1 MDINLN
7 AENFGKA
14 LDTITNIT
22 KTAANVTNP
31 EKKKSEKHQYKEGD
45 TTNQQHQ
52 QTVEV
57 KVGDPSGAS
66 VKPVIIKEKPET
78 HIHKHFPDNRALT
91 KDECDLEGVRIQL
104 EYEDRTAE
112 RNFKREMEL
121 RAQEERK
128 EREAYER
135 EERRKK
141 EEERRKQ
148 RKIRNAVAGAVGIGF
163 LGFLGYCLYSDSRDR
178 GNSVHRLPASVTI
191 KAEGN
196 VE

>member
-1 MDINLN
+1 MDINS
-7 AENFGKA
+7 EMIGKT
-14 LDTITNIT
+14 LDTLTNIT

-31 EKKKSEKHQYKEGD
+31 EKKKSEKRQYKEGD
-45 TTNQQHQ
+45 TNNQQHQ

-57 KVGDPSGAS
+57 KVGNTADPLLRPM
-66 VKPVIIKEKPET
+66 VIKEKPET
-78 HIHKHFPDNRALT
+78 HIHKHFPDNRPLT
-91 KDECDLEGVRIQL
+91 KEECELEGVRIQL
-104 EYEDRTAE
+104 EYEDKTAE

-163 LGFLGYCLYSDSRDR
+163 LGALGYCLYSDYRASR
-178 GNSVHRLPASVTI
+178 NTVYRLPETSTI
-191 KAEGN
+191 KAEGE
-196 VE
+196 VK